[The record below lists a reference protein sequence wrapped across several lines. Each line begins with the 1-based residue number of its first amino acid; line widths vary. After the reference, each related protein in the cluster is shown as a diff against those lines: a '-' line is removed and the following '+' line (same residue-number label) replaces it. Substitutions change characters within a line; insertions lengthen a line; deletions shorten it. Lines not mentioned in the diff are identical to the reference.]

1 MRPGVLEDS
10 LRRINGVEAVRAVV
24 RGDDLVEI
32 HVLAT
37 PGKQPKQLVRDVQSV
52 ALAAHGMQ
60 IDRRI
65 VSIVQI
71 EPNELGVG
79 DRVLIQDVAEDIDGS
94 RMQITVNLEWHE
106 VKLSGIASGPAAS
119 STRLRLVAQA
129 TIAALE
135 QALNREAAFAV
146 TAVDV
151 PQIGGV
157 PVAIAQVV
165 LVKGQNERLLVGS
178 SIVESDASRA
188 MVRAVLDAVNRQVPA
203 LRR

>member
-71 EPNELGVG
+71 EPTELGVG